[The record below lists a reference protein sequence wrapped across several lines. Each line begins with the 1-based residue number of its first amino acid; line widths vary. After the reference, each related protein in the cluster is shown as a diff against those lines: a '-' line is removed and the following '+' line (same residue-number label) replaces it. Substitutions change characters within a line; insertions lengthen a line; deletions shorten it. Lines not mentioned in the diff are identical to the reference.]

1 MMEANHGGSERFEPA
16 KTENVPFVRPKL
28 QKRGSET
35 EQRLAGMRER
45 FLALQLVEEDKA
57 DNSKPDVTENT
68 DSPVMLPNTAESTS
82 ASARWSKIRKVVNW
96 PATGAEAGAPAGRKA
111 ANLLKALSTI
121 SSAPDTPTS
130 PRSPSPRDDSGKTSP
145 RQKRKILKRP
155 SEQSVKKSLEDA
167 QAVSMELEDITL
179 VQLWTNSE
187 LPEMPDRSAGAP
199 TLALVSDR
207 EALRSDMNASLF
219 TEDAKPLKVTVSR
232 IPEAVVNEKK
242 AEMERIAQEERLI
255 MLDKLR
261 KREED
266 IDFRENT
273 AREALRAKEQEA
285 RKRLDAEKQK
295 VASLALR
302 KQKNLAQDFR
312 KMREKLEEGV
322 KKQQGAI
329 KENFGKLL
337 VHEEVSSAGW
347 CWVVLEALCCW
358 QCAAS
363 ALNADPNWCCPWI
376 VVVFTEADHAT
387 ELLSR

>member
-1 MMEANHGGSERFEPA
+1 MSQRIPTIQEMMEANHGGSAKFEPA

-28 QKRGSET
+28 VKRGSET

-57 DNSKPDVTENT
+57 DSSKPDVTDST
-68 DSPVMLPNTAESTS
+68 DSPIMLPNTAETNT

-96 PATGAEAGAPAGRKA
+96 PATGAEAGAPGRKA
-111 ANLLKALSTI
+111 VNLLKAMSTI
-121 SSAPDTPTS
+121 SSNADTPTS
-130 PRSPSPRDDSGKTSP
+130 PRSPSPRDESGKTSP

-167 QAVSMELEDITL
+167 QAASMELEDITL
-179 VQLWTNSE
+179 VQLWANNE
-187 LPEMPDRSAGAP
+187 LPEVPDRSANAP

-207 EALRSDMNASLF
+207 EALRSDMNAELF

-232 IPEAVVNEKK
+232 IPEAVVSERK
-242 AEMERIAQEERLI
+242 AEMERLAQEERLI

-273 AREALRAKEQEA
+273 AREKLRVKEQEA

-295 VASLALR
+295 AASLALR

-312 KMREKLEEGV
+312 KMREQLEEGV

-337 VHEEVSSAGW
+337 VHEEVR
-347 CWVVLEALCCW
+347 C
-358 QCAAS
+358 
-363 ALNADPNWCCPWI
+363 N
-376 VVVFTEADHAT
+376 F
-387 ELLSR
+387 